1 MTYARPSLARFQ
13 ALYPQFATLTELAYD
28 AWAEK
33 VERTVTDR
41 YGDDQQDAAELLLA
55 HYLTINGVGI
65 GTAGKM
71 ALDGATS
78 FESGDF
84 KVQFNHADRAKQG
97 YGSTVYGRQ
106 FVAIQRRLF
115 GGPRLAGC
123 V

>member
-1 MTYARPSLARFQ
+1 MTYTRPSLQKFQ
-13 ALYPQFATLTELAYD
+13 ALYPQFATLTGQAYE

-41 YGDDQQDAAELLLA
+41 YGDDQQDATELLIA
-55 HYLTINGVGI
+55 HYLTLNGVGT

-84 KVQFNHADRAKQG
+84 KVQLAHDDRGRQG

-106 FVAIQRRLF
+106 FIAIQRRLF
-115 GGPRLAGC
+115 GGPRLVGC
-123 V
+123 Y